1 MKKYSSVYAF
11 NVLDELVEGAD
22 IKMLDREKC
31 LVYDAAEMKAGE
43 LSRAI
48 KSTEKS
54 RFEFWKV
61 EESESSNEQ

>member
-1 MKKYSSVYAF
+1 MKKYSSVYSF

-22 IKMLDREKC
+22 IKVLDREKC

-48 KSTEKS
+48 KSKEKG
-54 RFEFWKV
+54 RFEFWSV